1 MNYANAQMLLI
12 AESDPENALAD
23 PKNDGKDENKSPY
36 EELEQLEHEDE
47 ERIKNMQGKYMKF

>member
-23 PKNDGKDENKSPY
+23 PSNDSKDEHKSPY

-47 ERIKNMQGKYMKF
+47 ARIKNMQGKDAIF